1 MLLGDGH
8 AGSWYSQQHLL
19 PKLAHHLGDLIAHG
33 WVVMWFTGIFLWQI
47 HDSHLGVDSQ
57 LSGWAPFFSFR
68 ELGMLDPPVI
78 LGDIGSGTE
87 V

>member
-1 MLLGDGH
+1 MANSRLPLRSRFATFRLGF
-8 AGSWYSQQHLL
+8 
-19 PKLAHHLGDLIAHG
+19 
-33 WVVMWFTGIFLWQI
+33 V
-47 HDSHLGVDSQ
+47 
-57 LSGWAPFFSFR
+57 FSFR